1 MWSWRRIGRGGRSGS
16 SLDVNITYIHLLI
29 IIIVIIIC
37 LCLWLILILILPLI
51 FLDLDIGDAAQVGEG
66 ARDSFVYITTAII
79 SIFILINNNRRKL
92 LDLGWCDF
100 GGWDWLQ
107 LVAAP
112 AIATFFRL
120 LPVLFVILRSQI
132 LIWLIYGTSDWAS
145 GKLFYALIVGAVII
159 QINIPRIRSILGR
172 TMR

>member
-1 MWSWRRIGRGGRSGS
+1 M
-16 SLDVNITYIHLLI
+16 DVNIHLLI

-51 FLDLDIGDAAQVGEG
+51 FFDLDIGDAAQVGEG

-100 GGWDWLQ
+100 GDFGGWGWLQ

-159 QINIPRIRSILGR
+159 QINIPRIRSTLGR
-172 TMR
+172 TKR